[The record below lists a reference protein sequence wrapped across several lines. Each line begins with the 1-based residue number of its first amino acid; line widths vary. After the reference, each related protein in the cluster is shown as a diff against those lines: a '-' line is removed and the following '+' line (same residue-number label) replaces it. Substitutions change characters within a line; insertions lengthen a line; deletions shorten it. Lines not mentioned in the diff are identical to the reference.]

1 METKFILVNS
11 LQESL
16 VLNLLDFNDHRK
28 DTPLGAATFE
38 LEKLLEDA
46 TQEGLELPVLKDG
59 KEKGLVRFNV
69 NYFPVLKHETVE
81 GKENFPQTSAS
92 MICSMVETYHPGPRC
107 GNCPIDY
114 TSG

>member
-16 VLNLLDFNDHRK
+16 VLSLLDYNDHRK

-38 LEKLLEDA
+38 LQKLLEDA

-59 KEKGLVRFNV
+59 KDKGMIRFDV
-69 NYFPVLKHETVE
+69 NYFPVLKAESVN
-81 GKENFPQTSAS
+81 GKENLPQTSAFTIHFS
-92 MICSMVETYHPGPRC
+92 AKTYHPC
-107 GNCPIDY
+107 
-114 TSG
+114 

>member
-11 LQESL
+11 LHETL
-16 VLNLLDFNDHRK
+16 VLSLLDYNELRK

-59 KEKGLVRFNV
+59 KEKGLIRFNV
-69 NYFPVLKHETVE
+69 NYFPVLKPEIVE
-81 GKENFPQTSAS
+81 GKEILPQTSALMDLCNGAGLPPS
-92 MICSMVETYHPGPRC
+92 V
-107 GNCPIDY
+107 
-114 TSG
+114 